1 MDPSFY
7 YQPPQ
12 PQNLMPKMSKMN
24 PPAMQNLKPG
34 YTYQE
39 TPLYNYS
46 QANNQLDPQMDL
58 YRAAQVYN
66 YPEQHNQANQYQP
79 TVKQHKNPKTGNL
92 ITEVWRQNL
101 EEEFNRIMDLIE
113 EFPLIALVI
122 LTFSAFIFLI
132 LISLNRIQSSLVYL
146 MATIRFLYR
155 FKEINRIF
163 FRRMNT

>member
-1 MDPSFY
+1 
-7 YQPPQ
+7 
-12 PQNLMPKMSKMN
+12 MPKMTKMN
-24 PPAMQNLKPG
+24 PPLKPG

-46 QANNQLDPQMDL
+46 QANNQLDPQIDL

-79 TVKQHKNPKTGNL
+79 TVKPHKNPKTGNL

-122 LTFSAFIFLI
+122 FIWLIFLI
-132 LISLNRIQSSLVYL
+132 
-146 MATIRFLYR
+146 
-155 FKEINRIF
+155 
-163 FRRMNT
+163 

>member
-12 PQNLMPKMSKMN
+12 NQNLMPKMSKMN
-24 PPAMQNLKPG
+24 PPMQNIKPG

-39 TPLYNYS
+39 APLYNYS
-46 QANNQLDPQMDL
+46 QANNQIDPQMDL

-66 YPEQHNQANQYQP
+66 YPEQHNQVNQYQP
-79 TVKQHKNPKTGNL
+79 TVKLHKNPKTGNL

-122 LTFSAFIFLI
+122 FPFLLHLI
-132 LISLNRIQSSLVYL
+132 L
-146 MATIRFLYR
+146 FH
-155 FKEINRIF
+155 
-163 FRRMNT
+163 